1 MFECAN
7 QTGAVLN
14 GSARGARRVA
24 GYGLAY
30 LLFFAS
36 IFSAAHT
43 VHERGTPLD
52 PLHRVICSVA
62 EEGTSTPQVPASH
75 GPDKDF
81 SCCTIGFAPHAVL
94 PPSSAGFNAP
104 THFVFLSKILPAYE
118 TQVGYP
124 LSAPGMSRAP
134 PFMV

>member
-1 MFECAN
+1 MFESAN

-43 VHERGTPLD
+43 VHERGMPLD
-52 PLHRVICSVA
+52 SLHAVICSVG
-62 EEGTSTPQVPASH
+62 EEGASPQAPVSH

-81 SCCTIGFAPHAVL
+81 SCCMLGFGPQAVL
-94 PPSSAGFNAP
+94 PPSSAGFHAP

-118 TQVGYP
+118 TREGYP

>member
-24 GYGLAY
+24 GYCLAY
-30 LLFFAS
+30 LLFFAA

-43 VHERGTPLD
+43 VHATGAPLD
-52 PLHRVICSVA
+52 PLHAVICSVG
-62 EEGTSTPQVPASH
+62 EEGASPQAPVSH

-94 PPSSAGFNAP
+94 PPSSAGFHAP

-134 PFMV
+134 PFRA